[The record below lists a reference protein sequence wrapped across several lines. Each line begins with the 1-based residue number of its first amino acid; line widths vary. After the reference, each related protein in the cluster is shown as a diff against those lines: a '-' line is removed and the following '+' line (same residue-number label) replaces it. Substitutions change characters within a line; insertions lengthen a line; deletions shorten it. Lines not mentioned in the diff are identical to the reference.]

1 MDGKK
6 KEQIKRLVKLGDAL
20 VEESKIELDQ
30 LCATLITPMDIS
42 NSDFE

>member
-20 VEESKIELDQ
+20 VEKAKVNS
-30 LCATLITPMDIS
+30 IS
-42 NSDFE
+42 YVQP